1 MVVMAYSFDRKNGRS
16 PPVTRLRRRLFPSSR
31 TNVLDGGIVVV
42 MAPTAPASAPRERL
56 LRTAV
61 DLFYREGI
69 HSVGVDR
76 ILAEAG
82 VTRATMY
89 RHFKGKEDLVEAY
102 LAVEDETIRGYFS
115 AAEATAAPD
124 ADLLELIIDG
134 IAEDIARYHT
144 RGCPFINAAAEYPDP
159 DSPVRRLVTE
169 HRRWFRAALEHAAAG
184 HANPPEIAA
193 SLALL
198 RDAALVGGYLDGVEY
213 TKPAF
218 VRAARQAAGLPAA
231 PQPPRV

>member
-1 MVVMAYSFDRKNGRS
+1 MES
-16 PPVTRLRRRLFPSSR
+16 
-31 TNVLDGGIVVV
+31 
-42 MAPTAPASAPRERL
+42 SAPVSEARERL
-56 LRTAV
+56 LRTAT

-102 LAVEDETIRGYFS
+102 LAAEDQTIRGYFA
-115 AAEATAAPD
+115 AAESAGGD
-124 ADLLELIIDG
+124 ADMLELVIDG

-159 DSPVRRLVTE
+159 DSRIRRLIAE
-169 HRRWFRAALEHAAAG
+169 HRGWFRGALEDAAAG
-184 HANPPEIAA
+184 HDNPAEIAS

-198 RDAALVGGYLDGVEY
+198 RDAALVGGYLDGVAH

-218 VRAARQAAGLPAA
+218 TRAARQAAGLP
-231 PQPPRV
+231 PEPRTSRV